1 MSTPAIDDLIFRYTA
16 LDRQGRRV
24 RDVIRARDERGA
36 ARALAADGL
45 TTLSLRPETTRGPAS
60 LKARDFNFA
69 ERVSV
74 LRQIALMVQAGVNIL
89 ETLETVAAGATAVK
103 GRASL
108 EAVIGALKR
117 GEPFAA
123 ALSEHAPGFPF
134 YVYAMSRVGEA
145 TGHLG
150 EVLDEAAEQ
159 MAYEHKLRREF
170 LGALYYPAFLMAAGF
185 AAVAFLLTRVVPVF
199 AQMAGDNPDLPL
211 ISKVVFR
218 AGALAQTQFV
228 PIAIALGLIVM
239 GIVLAVANPK
249 VRAGAYRLI
258 HRAPILGGILKARE
272 VAGWARLIGFA
283 LKSGVLLLDAAAL
296 ARQGAPEGPFRDGL
310 QTFERDLK
318 AGVDVDVS
326 LGRHTRLEAMD
337 LALLRA
343 GQKSGQLP
351 RMFLYVAERYDALLK
366 DRLQRVT
373 AMVEPATIG
382 VVALFVALLA
392 VSIML
397 SLTSVYESIS

>member
-1 MSTPAIDDLIFRYTA
+1 
-16 LDRQGRRV
+16 
-24 RDVIRARDERGA
+24 
-36 ARALAADGL
+36 
-45 TTLSLRPETTRGPAS
+45 
-60 LKARDFNFA
+60 
-69 ERVSV
+69 
-74 LRQIALMVQAGVNIL
+74 
-89 ETLETVAAGATAVK
+89 
-103 GRASL
+103 
-108 EAVIGALKR
+108 
-117 GEPFAA
+117 
-123 ALSEHAPGFPF
+123 
-134 YVYAMSRVGEA
+134 
-145 TGHLG
+145 
-150 EVLDEAAEQ
+150 
-159 MAYEHKLRREF
+159 
-170 LGALYYPAFLMAAGF
+170 
-185 AAVAFLLTRVVPVF
+185 VPVF

-272 VAGWARLIGFA
+272 IAGWARLIGFA

-296 ARQGAPEGPFRDGL
+296 ARQGAPDGPFRDGL

-366 DRLQRVT
+366 DRLRRVT